1 MDKKKLKRHDLV
13 FITKEGKDKIWNELS
28 KGYSGDT
35 LQLVEDIFK
44 GDNDIPGFARRSEER
59 EDAEAVGFVHY
70 RRINGNRLRI
80 PAFADNRDI
89 VMVMTP
95 YEIMQRKAFTVGET
109 SECIKTIIELY
120 VLATSMDLQVGILG
134 SAALE
139 LATGLPYTDEASDID
154 LLVKPAPYDKLL
166 EFYRTAKEN
175 FSGINM
181 DFELDLPNGYGIKL
195 AEVFME
201 TQTLLGKSIND
212 VNLLPRKEVIKYL
225 V

>member
-1 MDKKKLKRHDLV
+1 MDKKELKRHDLV
-13 FITKEGKDKIWNELS
+13 FISTEGKDKIWNELS
-28 KGYSGDT
+28 KSYSEDT
-35 LQLVEDIFK
+35 IQLVTDIFK
-44 GDNDIPGFARRSEER
+44 GNDDIPGFARRSEKR

-70 RRINGNRLRI
+70 RRIHGNRLRI
-80 PAFADNRDI
+80 PAFVESRNI
-89 VMVMTP
+89 VMIMTP
-95 YEIMQRKAFTVGET
+95 YEIMQRKAFTVEES

-120 VLATSMDLQVGILG
+120 VLATSMDLHIGVLG

-154 LLVKPAPYDKLL
+154 LLIKPAPYDKLL

-181 DFELDLPNGYGIKL
+181 DFELDLPNGYGVKL
-195 AEVFME
+195 AEVFMN
-201 TQTLLGKSIND
+201 TQTLLGKSMDD